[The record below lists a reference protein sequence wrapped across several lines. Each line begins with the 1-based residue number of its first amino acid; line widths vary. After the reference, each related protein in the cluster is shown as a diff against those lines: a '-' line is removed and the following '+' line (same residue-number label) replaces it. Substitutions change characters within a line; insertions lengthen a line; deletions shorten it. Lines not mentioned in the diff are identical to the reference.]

1 MLNNTLPHTTEPR
14 QSAPIDADASWKAY
28 LDAADELDAPYMPT
42 YAGMS
47 AAHVRTILTLI
58 ATGGLSIV
66 GFKAIA
72 FLQTGVW

>member
-1 MLNNTLPHTTEPR
+1 MLNNTIPHIAGLR
-14 QSAPIDADASWKAY
+14 QSAPIDTDASWKAY

-42 YAGMS
+42 YPGMS

-66 GFKAIA
+66 GLKAIG